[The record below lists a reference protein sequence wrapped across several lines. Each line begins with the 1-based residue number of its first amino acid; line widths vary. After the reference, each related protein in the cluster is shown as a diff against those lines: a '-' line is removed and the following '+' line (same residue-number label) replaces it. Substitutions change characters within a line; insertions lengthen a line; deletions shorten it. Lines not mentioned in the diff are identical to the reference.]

1 MKELNFNELTTRQKI
16 GMTMV
21 GCLTMYNENNSNFDD
36 EMEYLLGL
44 IRERCLG
51 AIWVDVRLTRRE
63 EVMAAVKE
71 AADYPILIITDAE
84 NGFGEYMIGKKNSIG
99 VAGREDLAYT
109 FGKVIGVEARKM
121 GYNTLNNLVMEIKR
135 GTGVCG
141 ENSRSLGS
149 DKEKVA
155 SLALNIAQGMHDGG
169 VMAFVKHYPSSSNT
183 YNIDSHMAESYSED
197 DLDTVLNVNLYP
209 YFKLMEHGLLDG
221 IMTEHFKLA
230 TVDSDHPASL
240 SKKTI
245 DLIRDRG
252 FDGVAITDAMCM
264 MGIVAK
270 YGKDKVKGMAI
281 EAGNDLMLP
290 WFDNEDSF
298 NAMCKCYEEGIISEE
313 ALNRAVRHVLEAQH
327 KTLAAPKYT
336 SLTEEDLENFKKIN
350 TDSIYEIKDDGVS
363 STLSKDD
370 KHLFAVMVYN
380 NTIIGGGKQVSVD
393 TFKSN
398 WYYPNNIAQKLAER
412 FPNSKTT
419 FIDEFPSASEIEN
432 LLGEAVDYDD
442 VVFITFCETAAYT
455 GKECLTSR
463 IVSII
468 EAMQVTNTIST
479 IVHFGNPYV
488 LEELAHIPRMI
499 IGCLAEKNTYSAID
513 VMAGLYPAKGIP
525 TYEINRK

>member
-21 GCLTMYNENNSNFDD
+21 GCLTMYNENNSDFDA
-36 EMEYLLGL
+36 EMQYLLAL
-44 IRERCLG
+44 IREHCLG
-51 AIWVDVRLTRRE
+51 AIFVDVRLKRRD
-63 EVMAAVKE
+63 EVMAAVKA

-84 NGFGEYMIGKKNSIG
+84 SGMCEHKVGMHNSLG
-99 VAGREDLAYT
+99 VAGKEELAYT
-109 FGKVIGVEARKM
+109 FGKVVGVTARSL
-121 GYNTLNNLVMEIKR
+121 GYNVVEDPIMEIQR
-135 GTGVCG
+135 GPGICG
-141 ENSRSLGS
+141 KNSRAIGS

-155 SLALNIAQGMHDGG
+155 SLAVKVAEGMHDGG
-169 VMAFVKHYPSSSNT
+169 ILSFAKHYPSSHNT
-183 YNIDSHMAESYSED
+183 YNIDSHMAEAYSED
-197 DLDTVLNVNLYP
+197 DLDTVMNINLYP
-209 YFKLMEHGLLDG
+209 YFEMMKHGLLDG
-221 IMTEHFKLA
+221 IMTQHFRLA
-230 TVDSDHPASL
+230 SIDSDHPASL

-252 FDGVAITDAMCM
+252 FDGIAITDAMCM

-270 YGKDKVKGMAI
+270 YGKEKVKGMAI

-363 STLSKDD
+363 STLSKDG
-370 KHLFAVMVYN
+370 KHFFAVMVG
-380 NTIIGGGKQVSVD
+380 TDMSVSEDGVVSVA
-393 TFKSN
+393 TFKSK
-398 WYYPNNIAQKLAER
+398 WYYPDKIANKIKTL
-412 FPNSKTT
+412 FPNSYVR
-419 FIDEFPSASEIEN
+419 FISDFPSASQIEN
-432 LLGEAVDYDD
+432 LLGDSVNYDD
-442 VVFITFCETAAYT
+442 VVFITFGETTAYT

-468 EAMQVTNTIST
+468 EALQVTNRVST
-479 IVHFGNPYV
+479 LLHFGNPYL
-488 LEELAHIPRMI
+488 LEELAHIPRVI
-499 IGCLAEKNTYSAID
+499 VGCLSEENTYSALD
-513 VMAGLYPAKGIP
+513 VMAGLYPAKGVP
-525 TYEINRK
+525 TYDVKLK